1 MSLSKMLHLSGIR
14 KHIQK
19 KKEFFRQISR
29 IKPRYVHLSPLHKE
43 RGPFLITTN
52 VGFSTHSRFPK

>member
-1 MSLSKMLHLSGIR
+1 MSLSKMLHLAGIR

-19 KKEFFRQISR
+19 KKELFGKISR

-43 RGPFLITTN
+43 RTPFLMTTN
-52 VGFSTHSRFPK
+52 VKFTTHSRFSK